1 MNVCAL
7 VSSAKSEV
15 IIRGHK
21 SSDCF
26 EYQKNPYLNQATQ
39 IFLQKKNRN
48 RKFQT
53 QKSFYHSRHL
63 KSGVQPSPPG
73 LFSCQKN
80 LHNHCL
86 LFLVGE
92 SGNNGQAKF

>member
-26 EYQKNPYLNQATQ
+26 EYQKNPYLNQVTP
-39 IFLQKKNRN
+39 IFLQKKYRNRN
-48 RKFQT
+48 FKP
-53 QKSFYHSRHL
+53 KN
-63 KSGVQPSPPG
+63 PSIIP
-73 LFSCQKN
+73 
-80 LHNHCL
+80 
-86 LFLVGE
+86 VT
-92 SGNNGQAKF
+92 

>member
-39 IFLQKKNRN
+39 IFLQKKTGIENFKPKN
-48 RKFQT
+48 
-53 QKSFYHSRHL
+53 
-63 KSGVQPSPPG
+63 PSIIP
-73 LFSCQKN
+73 
-80 LHNHCL
+80 
-86 LFLVGE
+86 VT
-92 SGNNGQAKF
+92 